1 MMRLQDL
8 GKSIRGVN
16 GKLVDGKREGKVLRN
31 ILKLVRFE
39 NKYFLDNLSD
49 KVISLFGKKK
59 QKFL

>member
-49 KVISLFGKKK
+49 KVISLFGKST
-59 QKFL
+59 QNFL

>member
-31 ILKLVRFE
+31 FLKLVRFA
-39 NKYFLDNLSD
+39 NKHFLDNLSD

>member
-1 MMRLQDL
+1 L

-31 ILKLVRFE
+31 FLKLVRFA
-39 NKYFLDNLSD
+39 NKHFLDNLSD

-59 QKFL
+59 QTFL